1 MEQQEYTPDIYT
13 LEDEEGNEVVFE
25 MIDSIE
31 LDGQKYYAM
40 MPYYENPEDMLNDD
54 GQLIVLRNEVVDGE
68 DMMATID
75 DDEEY
80 DRIGEIF
87 MKRITEMFED
97 DEEE

>member
-1 MEQQEYTPDIYT
+1 MEQQAYTPDIYT

-40 MPYYENPEDMLNDD
+40 MQYYENPEDMLNDD

-68 DMMATID
+68 EMMATID

>member
-1 MEQQEYTPDIYT
+1 MEQQEYRPDIYT

-68 DMMATID
+68 EMMATID

>member
-13 LEDEEGNEVVFE
+13 LEDEEGNDVVFE

-68 DMMATID
+68 EMMATID

>member
-68 DMMATID
+68 EMMATID

-80 DRIGEIF
+80 DRSGEIF
-87 MKRITEMFED
+87 MKRITEMFEA

>member
-68 DMMATID
+68 EMMATID
-75 DDEEY
+75 DDGEY

>member
-68 DMMATID
+68 EMMATID

>member
-54 GQLIVLRNEVVDGE
+54 GQLIVLRNEIIDGE
-68 DMMATID
+68 EMMATID
-75 DDEEY
+75 DDDEY

>member
-68 DMMATID
+68 EMMATID
-75 DDEEY
+75 DDEDY

>member
-1 MEQQEYTPDIYT
+1 MEQQEYTLDIYT

-68 DMMATID
+68 EMMATID

>member
-1 MEQQEYTPDIYT
+1 
-13 LEDEEGNEVVFE
+13 

-68 DMMATID
+68 EMMATID